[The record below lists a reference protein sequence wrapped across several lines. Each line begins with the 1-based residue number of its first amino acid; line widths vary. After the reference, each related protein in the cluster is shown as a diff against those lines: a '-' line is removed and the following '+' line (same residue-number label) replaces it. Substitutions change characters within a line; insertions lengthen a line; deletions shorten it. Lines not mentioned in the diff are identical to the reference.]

1 MLDSLSGNSRTTMI
15 ITVCPT
21 ELNLDDTL
29 FTAQF
34 ATRVHRIQAGVAQR
48 QTTLNLN
55 DAINDVQTELKDEQ
69 SKRITVISNYCI
81 CNVMHDVSAFS

>member
-1 MLDSLSGNSRTTMI
+1 MI

-48 QTTLNLN
+48 QTTRNLN
-55 DAINDVQTELKDEQ
+55 GTVNDLQTELKDEQ
-69 SKRITVISNYCI
+69 LKRIAVI
-81 CNVMHDVSAFS
+81 CN